1 MPFTGRKWR
10 PDQSDS
16 DKVALTICDWGKVR
30 PFLSSPSPPPKQG
43 FSVKNEKE
51 QKTPELGKVN
61 CPKNQPRQV
70 NNAVYHIESP

>member
-1 MPFTGRKWR
+1 VPNLAG
-10 PDQSDS
+10 
-16 DKVALTICDWGKVR
+16 AY
-30 PFLSSPSPPPKQG
+30 QG